1 MTMSAADQYMLELMN
16 RARLDPAGEA
26 ARYGIDLNQGLAP
39 GTISTGSKQVLA
51 PNELLGA
58 ASTQHSMWMIQT
70 DTFSH
75 TGINGTQP
83 WDRAT
88 LEGYSWNSIGENIAW
103 VGTTGTLDLL
113 SSINSLHESLF
124 LSAGHREN
132 LLNGSYREVG
142 VSVETGIF
150 TSGSNYNAA
159 IVTQLYGLSGSA
171 VYLTGVAYTDS
182 DLDLFYSMGEG
193 RGNVVFTAQG
203 HSDTTE
209 AAGGYALDLAAG
221 SAVAV
226 TGSAGGVAFSCTL
239 DMSAGNVKLD
249 LVSGSAFFASG
260 SITLG
265 TGVQNVTLLGLNALA
280 AKGNDSA
287 NILTGNAGN
296 NALDG
301 QAGDDKLTGA
311 GGGDQMT
318 GGSGRDNLVGQGG
331 ADRLTGG
338 SDNDTLNG
346 GGGADVLT
354 GGTGKDRMTGGDG
367 ADVFIFADGDSKDT
381 IKDFS
386 VSAKDVMQLDDA
398 IWAGSTFS
406 KSQVISQFASVTVDG
421 VLLDF
426 GDGQTILLSGLT
438 TTSGLS
444 AQIEII

>member
-39 GTISTGSKQVLA
+39 GTIGTGSKQVLA
-51 PNELLGA
+51 PNDLLGA

-83 WDRAT
+83 WDRAS
-88 LEGYSWNSIGENIAW
+88 LEGYSWTSIGENIAW
-103 VGTTGTLDLL
+103 VGTTGAVDLL
-113 SSINSLHESLF
+113 SSVNALHENLF
-124 LSAGHREN
+124 LSAGHRQN
-132 LLNGSYREVG
+132 LLNDSFREVG
-142 VSVETGIF
+142 VSVETGVF
-150 TSGSNYNAA
+150 TSGANYNAA
-159 IVTQLYGLSGSA
+159 MATQLYGLSGSA

-193 RGNVVFTAQG
+193 RGNVVFTAQN

-209 AAGGYALDLAAG
+209 AAGGYALDLSAG

-226 TGSAGGVAFSCTL
+226 TGTAGGTGFSCTM

-249 LVSGSAFFASG
+249 LVSGSTFFASG

-280 AKGNDSA
+280 ATGNDSA
-287 NILTGNAGN
+287 NLLTGNAGN
-296 NALDG
+296 NVIEGLG
-301 QAGDDKLTGA
+301 GDDKLTGA
-311 GGGDQMT
+311 GGTDQMN
-318 GGSGRDNLVGQGG
+318 GGAGRDNLIGQGG

-346 GGGADVLT
+346 GGGADVLI
-354 GGTGKDRMTGGDG
+354 GGTGKDRLTGGDG
-367 ADVFIFADGDSKDT
+367 ADVFIFAEGDSKDT

-398 IWAGSTFS
+398 IWAGTTLS
-406 KSQVISQFASVTVDG
+406 KSQVVSQFASVTVDG

>member
-51 PNELLGA
+51 PNEMLGA

-221 SAVAV
+221 SAVVV

-249 LVSGSAFFASG
+249 LVSGSTFFASG

-331 ADRLTGG
+331 TDRLTGG

-346 GGGADVLT
+346 GGGADVLI

-367 ADVFIFADGDSKDT
+367 ADVFIFAEGDSKDT

>member
-1 MTMSAADQYMLELMN
+1 MSMSAADQYMLELMN

-39 GTISTGSKQVLA
+39 GTIAAGSRQVLA
-51 PNELLGA
+51 PNDLLGA
-58 ASTQHSMWMIQT
+58 AATQHSVWMIQT

-75 TGINGTQP
+75 TGLNGTQP
-83 WDRAT
+83 WDRAS
-88 LEGYSWNSIGENIAW
+88 LEGYGWSAIGENIAW
-103 VGTTGTLDLL
+103 VGTTGTVDLL
-113 SSINSLHESLF
+113 SSINTLHENLF
-124 LSAGHREN
+124 LSAGHRQN
-132 LLNGSYREVG
+132 LLNDSFREVG
-142 VSVETGIF
+142 VSVETGVF
-150 TSGSNYNAA
+150 TSGTNYNAA
-159 IVTQLYGLSGSA
+159 MATQLYGLSGSA
-171 VYLTGVAYTDS
+171 VYLTGVAYADS

-209 AAGGYALDLAAG
+209 AAGGYALDLVAG

-226 TGSAGGVAFSCTL
+226 TGLAGGVAFSCTL

-249 LVSGSAFFASG
+249 LVSGSTFFASG

-265 TGVQNVTLLGLNALA
+265 TGVQNVTLLGLSALV

-287 NILTGNAGN
+287 NLLTGNAGN
-296 NALDG
+296 NVLEG
-301 QAGDDKLTGA
+301 LGGDDKLTGA
-311 GGGDQMT
+311 GGGDQLS
-318 GGSGRDNLVGQGG
+318 GSAGRDNLVGQGG

-338 SDNDTLNG
+338 TENDTLNG
-346 GGGADVLT
+346 GGGADMLI
-354 GGTGKDRMTGGDG
+354 GGASKDRMTGGDG

-386 VSAKDVMQLDDA
+386 VSAKDVLQLDDA
-398 IWAGSTFS
+398 IWIGTTFS
-406 KSQVISQFASVTVDG
+406 KSQVVSQFASVTVDG